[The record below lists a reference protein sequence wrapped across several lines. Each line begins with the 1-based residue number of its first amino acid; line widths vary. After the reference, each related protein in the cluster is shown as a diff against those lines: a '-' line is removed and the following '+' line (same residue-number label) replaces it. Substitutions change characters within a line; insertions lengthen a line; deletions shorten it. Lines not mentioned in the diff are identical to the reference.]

1 MLTTIPFAL
10 LNRTQLGENGLVRHH
25 RRISVFCFENI
36 TAAPSRF
43 PALAKNL
50 DATYVLLT
58 DDIADDHYNPDFYW
72 SRHLPTK
79 PPA

>member
-1 MLTTIPFAL
+1 MLTTIPVTL

-25 RRISVFCFENI
+25 HRSAGFCFENI

-43 PALAKNL
+43 PALEKNL

-72 SRHLPTK
+72 SCHLPTK